1 MSGIKKELENYPDIS
16 FIDDLTLEE
25 LLNQMV
31 DDFQEKY
38 KEETGVEIALKAG
51 DPNKILINA
60 AALQIYQ
67 AFQYIER
74 GGRNSYLKY
83 AYGKFLENLGSLKGV
98 HRNAGNSSLTK
109 IRFSISKVRDE
120 VIVIPEGTRCTA
132 GDNVF
137 FKTKAQAEL
146 LAGEEYVDVEAEC
159 TEPGE
164 FSNGYG
170 VGKINILVDPIPY
183 IGGIVNV
190 IETDGGTEEE
200 SDESLAERIYL
211 APAEYSTA
219 GPSDAYESLVKK
231 ANADISDVKV
241 TSPEGGIVD
250 IRFIMNGGGIPGE
263 QIINKVSEAL
273 SDRTVRPLTDFVNVS
288 APETCGYKINIK
300 YWIEKENRDRL
311 KAIDENVHNAVKAYK
326 LWQGEK
332 IGRNICPDVLIAKVI
347 NAGAV
352 KVEIAEPLETEIGE
366 TGIAVL
372 QEESIAYGGIYDG

>member
-25 LLNQMV
+25 LLNQMI

-38 KEETGVEIALKAG
+38 KEETGVEIELKAG

-67 AFQYIER
+67 GFQYIER

-98 HRNAGNSSLTK
+98 YRNEGGASMTK
-109 IRFSISKVRDE
+109 IRFTASKAQNE

-137 FKTKAQAEL
+137 FKTKEQAEL
-146 LAGEEYVDVEAEC
+146 PAGQEYIDIEAEC
-159 TEPGE
+159 MEPGK
-164 FSNGYG
+164 FSNGYE

-183 IGGIVNV
+183 IDCIVNIV
-190 IETDGGTEEE
+190 ETDGGIEEE

-231 ANADISDVKV
+231 ANTDISDVKV

-250 IRFIMNGGGIPGE
+250 IRFIMSGGNIPGE
-263 QIINKVSEAL
+263 QIINEVSEAL
-273 SDRTVRPLTDFVNVS
+273 SDRTVRPLTDFVNVL
-288 APETCGYKINIK
+288 APEPCDYKINIK

-311 KAIDENVHNAVKAYK
+311 EAIQESVSNAVKAYE

-352 KVEIAEPLETEIGE
+352 KVEIVEPLETEIGE

-372 QEESIAYGGIYDG
+372 QEESIAYGGIYDD